1 MRVTSSTSGTSQS
14 SGNPV
19 LKVGSSG
26 SAVADLQRRLAAA
39 GFSPGPADGQFGPK
53 TDAAVRSYQR
63 ANGLSA
69 DGVVGNQTWSSLRGS
84 SASAPPPPSSS
95 AEGATGT
102 PTLSVGARGPAVR
115 DMQRR
120 LAAAGYSPGPD
131 DGQFGPG
138 TRSALMRF
146 QRANGLSA
154 DGVCGPKTWA
164 RLSSSFQSHG
174 VTGADSSSDDV
185 KPTLKQGASGSAVS
199 RLQRLLNDAGCNP
212 GPVDGQFGPGTRSA
226 VEVYQSSRGLT
237 CDGVVGPQTWAALEG
252 GAKPVRG
259 TTPTSGPLRQRILQ
273 VAQGEIGT
281 LETGTNSGPCLK
293 YPRFFGRGSEA
304 WCADFVSYVMTN
316 AGKPF
321 NDPYCPSI
329 VNKMK
334 ASGQWKGRS
343 DPQPGDIVL
352 FDWNGDGTS
361 DHVGIVKGVNG
372 DGSIQTI
379 EGNTENSAGQQG
391 VWERTRSLSTVL
403 GFASP

>member
-1 MRVTSSTSGTSQS
+1 MRVTSSTSGSNSS

-19 LKVGSSG
+19 LKIGSSG
-26 SAVADLQRRLAAA
+26 ASVADLQRRLNAA
-39 GFSPGPADGQFGPK
+39 GFDCGAADGKFGPR
-53 TDAAVRSYQR
+53 TDAAVRSFQR
-63 ANGLSA
+63 AHGLSV
-69 DGVVGNQTWSSLRGS
+69 DGVVGNQTWGSLKGS
-84 SASAPPPPSSS
+84 TAAPPPPASS
-95 AEGATGT
+95 GATGT
-102 PTLSVGARGPAVR
+102 PTLSLGARGPAVR

-131 DGQFGPG
+131 DGQFGAQ

-146 QRANGLSA
+146 QGAHGLSA

-164 RLSSSFQSHG
+164 RLTSSFQAPQT
-174 VTGADSSSDDV
+174 TGAGEPSADGA

-199 RLQRLLNDAGCNP
+199 RLQRLLKDAGCDP
-212 GPVDGQFGPGTRSA
+212 GSIDGQFGPGTRSA
-226 VEVYQSSRGLT
+226 VMVYQSSRGLT

-273 VAQGEIGT
+273 VAQGELGT

-304 WCADFVSYVMTN
+304 WCADFVSYCLTN

-361 DHVGIVKGVNG
+361 DHVGIVKSVNG

-391 VWERTRSLSTVL
+391 VWEKTRYLSSVL
-403 GFASP
+403 GFANPS